1 MTPRGTPPPRCG
13 SSSSTATATPLP
25 TSTPKTARRPWRSR
39 HSQSRPARAC
49 GKCAASSSG
58 SRPSCSSKSATPA
71 ASLAREA
78 SPASTAP
85 PRSRPPAP
93 RATAPPPRHHLS
105 RGGNRRVNACL
116 NRIAITQLRCVP
128 RARKIYDNARQRGHT
143 KNEAMRI
150 LKRHLSDVVYRQMM
164 RDLDTRLAT
173 QPPDHAQPLDIRA
186 SDVNDEVATAVATRR
201 GSDLDGSAIPYV
213 RPGAPGWRLA
223 G

>member
-1 MTPRGTPPPRCG
+1 MALKALAEQAG
-13 SSSSTATATPLP
+13 SSLREVRGIVEWIEAELLVEVGDPRRFAGEGGFARFNGTAPLP
-25 TSTPKTARRPWRSR
+25 ASR
-39 HSQSRPARAC
+39 AEGDGA
-49 GKCAASSSG
+49 
-58 SRPSCSSKSATPA
+58 
-71 ASLAREA
+71 
-78 SPASTAP
+78 
-85 PRSRPPAP
+85 
-93 RATAPPPRHHLS
+93 PPRHHLS